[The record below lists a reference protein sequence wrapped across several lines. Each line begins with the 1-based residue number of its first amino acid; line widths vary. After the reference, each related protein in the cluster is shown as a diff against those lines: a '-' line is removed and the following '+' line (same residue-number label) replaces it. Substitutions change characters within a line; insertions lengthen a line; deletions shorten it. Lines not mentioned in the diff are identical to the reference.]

1 MILHIAKKEILELV
15 RDGRMQW
22 LGALMALLLI
32 AAFSLGWVE
41 QKRVGSERSE
51 ALQEERENW
60 LEQGDKNPHGASH
73 DGMHVFKPLS
83 SLAFFD
89 PGVDGYL
96 GTSVKLE
103 SHRQNHIEHP
113 PAADFGGLQRF
124 GAITP
129 AFLLQSMAPL
139 LLILAAFAAFAGER
153 EQGTLR
159 QALSCGASPMAL
171 LWGKFLAV
179 VTVVGGV
186 LLLALVGSA
195 WMVSAQESSSGS
207 GAEMGR
213 LVALAVGYALY
224 CAGFVALTL
233 AVSAKVRATRSALV
247 IMLGFW
253 ALTIFVAPRLM
264 PHIARSAV
272 SLPSLQEFDEALHA
286 DLATVPDGHNSQDTF
301 IQERIAKL
309 LRQHNVTDPAKLP
322 FNIHGLIMQ
331 EGEER
336 SIPIIDRHFGSLW
349 DRIEK
354 QTRVRLAFGLVAP
367 SLAIESFSMTLAG
380 TDFAHH
386 RDFAAAA
393 EKQRRILIKTLND
406 DMMNNSKFGD
416 HSYVA
421 TRKVWERVPEFQY
434 STPGVGW
441 ALKQTVMPTLLLVI
455 WAGGT
460 SVLAFFAVR
469 RLQPL

>member
-1 MILHIAKKEILELV
+1 MIFHIAKKEILELV
-15 RDGRMQW
+15 RDGRLRW

-41 QKRVGSERSE
+41 QKRVGSERAE
-51 ALQEERENW
+51 ALLEERENW

-83 SLAFFD
+83 PLAFFD

-171 LWGKFLAV
+171 LGGKFLAV
-179 VTVVGGV
+179 IAVVGGV
-186 LLLALVGSA
+186 LVLALL
-195 WMVSAQESSSGS
+195 
-207 GAEMGR
+207 GAVALVLMQGTSTGGGTEVGR
-213 LVALAVGYALY
+213 LLVLALGYALY

-233 AVSAKVRATRSALV
+233 AVSARVRAARSALV

-253 ALTIFVAPRLM
+253 ALTVFVAPRLM
-264 PHIARSAV
+264 PHVVRSV
-272 SLPSLQEFDEALHA
+272 VTLPSLQEFDHALRQG
-286 DLATVPDGHNSQDTF
+286 LSTVPDGHNTQDAY
-301 IQERIAKL
+301 IQERVHKL
-309 LRQHNVTDPAKLP
+309 LIKHNVMHPADLP

-349 DRIEK
+349 DRIDK
-354 QTRVRLAFGLVAP
+354 QTRVRLWFGLLAP
-367 SLAIESFSMTLAG
+367 SLAIESFSMSLSG

-386 RDFAAAA
+386 RDFAKAA
-393 EKQRRILIKTLND
+393 EKQRRILIQTLND

-416 HSYVA
+416 HGYVA
-421 TRKVWERVPEFQY
+421 TREVWERVPEFQY
-434 STPGVGW
+434 KTPDSGW
-441 ALKQTVMPTLLLVI
+441 ALRQSRLSFVLLLI
-455 WAGGT
+455 WAGATGA
-460 SVLAFFAVR
+460 LAFFAVR